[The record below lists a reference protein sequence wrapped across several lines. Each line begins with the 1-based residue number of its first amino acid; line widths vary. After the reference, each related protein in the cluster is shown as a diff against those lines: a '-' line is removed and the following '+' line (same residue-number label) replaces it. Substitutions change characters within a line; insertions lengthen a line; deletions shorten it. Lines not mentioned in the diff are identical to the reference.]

1 MVENHP
7 IYQDYLRMLQYRES
21 VGFATEADHYTLR
34 PFIEFCC
41 IKHPEDLYLKKEM
54 LDEWLVKK
62 KYISPKSQTNFIGLV
77 RHFST
82 YVNAF
87 GKESYMPD
95 EDYTLPVHRYIP
107 CIVDDDELRLFFDAI
122 DKIPADNKT
131 SRELIL
137 PVYYRFLFCC
147 GMRPGEPLRL
157 RMDDVNL
164 ETGDIYIRQS
174 KNSKDRHIV
183 MSEDMRQLCVIY
195 DSMMGNR
202 EWFLPRWD
210 GGPLTIK
217 WTTRQIQRCKKLGLL
232 KIDRRIRAY
241 DLRHWFA
248 TRTIMEWIDEGKD
261 VMALLPYLSTYMGHA
276 KFTHTLYYLHLL
288 PDRLIKSANIDWEQ
302 LRKVYGEVDL
312 DEN

>member
-1 MVENHP
+1 MLENHP
-7 IYQDYLRMLQYRES
+7 IYQDYLGMLRYRES

-41 IKHPEDLYLKKEM
+41 VKYPGELCIKKDM

-62 KYISPKSQTNFIGLV
+62 NYPSAKSQANFIGLV
-77 RHFST
+77 RHYST

-87 GKESYMPD
+87 GKEAYVPD
-95 EDYTLPVHRYIP
+95 DDYTLHEQRYVP
-107 CIVDDDELRLFFDAI
+107 CIVDDNELIAFFDAI
-122 DKIPADNKT
+122 DRIPPDNTT

-164 ETGDIYIRQS
+164 ETGDIYIRKS

-183 MSEDMRQLCVIY
+183 MSDDMRQLCIIY
-195 DSMMGNR
+195 DAMMGER
-202 EWFLPRWD
+202 EWFLPKWD
-210 GGPLTIK
+210 GRQLQVK
-217 WTTRQIQRCKKLGLL
+217 WTTRQILRCKKLGLL
-232 KIDRRIRAY
+232 KTDRRIRAY

-248 TRTIMEWIDEGKD
+248 TRTIMNWIDEGKD

-276 KFTHTLYYLHLL
+276 KYTHTLYYLHLL
-288 PDRLIKSANIDWEQ
+288 PERLIKSANIDWDQ
-302 LRKVYGEVDL
+302 LRKVYGEVDFNE
-312 DEN
+312 D